1 MKKIIS
7 LLFLVVLMQSVV
19 IAQSIDTNDF
29 DMAYYSKLKDQN
41 ATLNVYN
48 WGEYIADGYDSEI
61 DVNKEFENLTGI
73 KVNYTTYASNEEM
86 YIKLKVGG
94 VNYDIIIP
102 SDYTTAKLISDGLV
116 QKLDFNEIP
125 NYTNTSKSFMNPIYD
140 PSNEYSVPYAWG
152 VTGIIYNTT
161 MIDEKPEDISW
172 DILFNEKYKGKILMY
187 SNPRDSFG
195 VALAKLG
202 YSLNTTNESEIN
214 EAGILLKE
222 QKNIVQAYVMDQI
235 YDKMESGEAA
245 IGVYYAGDSLTMID
259 NNPDLNFV
267 IPKTGANL
275 YVDNVTIPTSAENV
289 LAAHMYINFLLE
301 PVIALDNIDYIQ
313 YSSPNDGAIA
323 LMDEERRKHPII
335 YPSDEIINNS
345 EVFLMLPDDT
355 TTLMSD
361 LWNEIITTDET
372 YAGWVVPMLLILAV
386 IAVFVIIKLSK
397 KRKREGS
404 RK

>member
-372 YAGWVVPMLLILAV
+372 YAGWVVPMLLVLAV

-397 KRKREGS
+397 KRKRESS